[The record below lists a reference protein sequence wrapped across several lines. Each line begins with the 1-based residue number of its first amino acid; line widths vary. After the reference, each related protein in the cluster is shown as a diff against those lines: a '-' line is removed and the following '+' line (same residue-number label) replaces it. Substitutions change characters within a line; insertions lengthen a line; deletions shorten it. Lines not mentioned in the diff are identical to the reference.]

1 MPKFASAFERQNWAS
16 PEELDNVL
24 RANARLEG
32 KLESRTSPTVYIAIG
47 AIGGILYYMSRQQ
60 QMSAAVQ
67 SNLAN
72 AIESLPIGV

>member
-1 MPKFASAFERQNWAS
+1 MPKFSSTFERQQWAS

-32 KLESRTSPTVYIAIG
+32 KLESRTSPVVYIAIG

-72 AIESLPIGV
+72 AIESLPVSI